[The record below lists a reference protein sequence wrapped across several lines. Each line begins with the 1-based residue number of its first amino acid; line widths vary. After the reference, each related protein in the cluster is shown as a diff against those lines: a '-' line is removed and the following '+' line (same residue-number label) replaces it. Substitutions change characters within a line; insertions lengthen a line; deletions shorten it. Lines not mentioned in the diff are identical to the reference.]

1 MDGRSDLKMPIISL
15 QSISKA
21 FGKITIIRNLSCDF
35 SAGEFYCLLG
45 ASGSGK
51 TTLLRL
57 IAGLEKAD
65 SGIVSIDGNVAS
77 QDRHIL
83 LPSFK
88 RNIGFVFQD
97 LALWP
102 HLTVYEN
109 VAFGLRLQRSGQLNE
124 NIARVLTHFNLQ
136 MQAAKYPHQL
146 SGGQQQLAAIARSL
160 AVDPK
165 ILLLDEPLA
174 NLDVKLKAKIRS
186 RIQRLTSEFNV
197 TIIYVTHDHREAFHL
212 ADEIVLMNDG
222 RIEASGSPAEI
233 RQSGNEFVKEFIEL

>member
-1 MDGRSDLKMPIISL
+1 MEARPDLKMPVVSL
-15 QSISKA
+15 QNISKTL
-21 FGKITIIRNLSCDF
+21 GDTPVIRNLSCDF
-35 SAGEFYCLLG
+35 SAGKFYCLLG

-57 IAGLEKAD
+57 IAGLEKPD

-77 QDRHIL
+77 QDRRIL

-109 VAFGLRLQRSGQLNE
+109 VAFGLRLRRSRQLTE
-124 NIARVLTHFNLQ
+124 NVGKVLTHFNLQ
-136 MQAAKYPHQL
+136 EQAKKYPHQL

-160 AVDPK
+160 AVEPK

-174 NLDVKLKAKIRS
+174 NLDVKLKVRIRS

-197 TIIYVTHDHREAFHL
+197 TIIYVTHDHHEAFHL

-222 RIEASGSPAEI
+222 RIEATGSPEEI
-233 RQSGNEFVKEFIEL
+233 HRSRNEYVKEFIQP